1 MAYYFARKIGLL
13 IFALFVAI
21 TLNFFIPRMMP
32 GDPAQDLM
40 DKMQG
45 IPLESLE
52 SIKAAF
58 GVDSSDPMIVQYGK
72 YLTNL
77 LKGDLGISISRFPTP
92 VWGVLKVAVPW
103 TIGLMGTATIISF
116 FLGTAIGIGV
126 AWKRNTRLASFTVG
140 FFIFVRSFPYFWLGL
155 LLIYF
160 LAFKNPFFPLGS
172 AYTPQLQRGTLE
184 FFLSVLRHA
193 MLPAITIVVSS
204 LGAWILT
211 MRNNMINVLA
221 EDYIT
226 LAQAK
231 GLSLRR
237 IKTFYAAKNAI
248 LPSITG
254 FAMSLGFVVGGGLLT
269 EMVFAYPG
277 VGLMLF
283 QAVQSKD
290 YPLMQAIFLFISVA
304 VLIANFLADLAILI
318 LDPRVR
324 DGGK

>member
-1 MAYYFARKIGLL
+1 VAYFARKIGLL
-13 IFALFVAI
+13 LFALFVAV
-21 TLNFFIPRMMP
+21 TLNFFIPRFMP

-52 SIKAAF
+52 SIRAAF
-58 GVDSSDPMIVQYGK
+58 GVDSTDSMVIQYGK
-72 YLTNL
+72 YLLNL
-77 LKGDLGISISRFPTP
+77 IKGDLGISISRFPTP
-92 VWGVLKVAVPW
+92 VSGVLKVAVPW

-116 FLGTAIGIGV
+116 FIGTIIGIGV

-140 FFIFVRSFPYFWLGL
+140 MFIFVRSFPYFWLGL
-155 LLIYF
+155 LLIYL
-160 LAFKNPFFPLGS
+160 LAFRIPFFPLGS
-172 AYTPQLQRGTLE
+172 AYTPQLQRGTWE
-184 FFLSVLRHA
+184 FFFSVLKHA
-193 MLPAITIVVSS
+193 ILPALTIVISS
-204 LGAWILT
+204 MGAWILT

-226 LAQAK
+226 VAQAK

-237 IKTFYAAKNAI
+237 IKTLYAAKNAI

-277 VGLMLF
+277 VGLMLY
-283 QAVQSKD
+283 QAVQTKD

-304 VLIANFLADLAILI
+304 VLVANFIADVAILI